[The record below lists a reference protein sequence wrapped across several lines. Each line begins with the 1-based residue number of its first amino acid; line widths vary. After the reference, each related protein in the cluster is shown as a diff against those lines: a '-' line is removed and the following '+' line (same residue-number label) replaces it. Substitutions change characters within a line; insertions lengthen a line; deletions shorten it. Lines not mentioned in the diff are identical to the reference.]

1 MNNLEYSFL
10 PKKEPFPVPVYMK
23 NQPCDRCGST
33 SSWPISNMHGST
45 RECYTCEHRFNPKI
59 IGYNGYT
66 ESPTSYMI
74 R

>member
-10 PKKEPFPVPVYMK
+10 PKKEPLPIYME

-33 SSWPISNMHGST
+33 SSWPIYNINGST
-45 RECYTCEHRFNPKI
+45 RKCSTCEHRFKPKI

-66 ESPTSYMI
+66 ESSTPYTFG
-74 R
+74 